1 MRTFIVIL
9 LLIFSGFAH
18 SQEKVIFDNQLCF
31 YNDENKQD
39 PTRFVYHNKRTNDYV
54 FSFVEENE
62 KERILEK
69 TKNRTIIKNGLEFSI
84 GKVMLK
90 TSDVDYFEI
99 CLNKKSNTF

>member
-39 PTRFVYHNKRTNDYV
+39 PTRFVYHNKRTNEYI

-69 TKNRTIIKNGLEFSI
+69 TKNNTIIKDGVTYSVGNKMTITEL
-84 GKVMLK
+84 
-90 TSDVDYFEI
+90 VDYYEI
-99 CLNKKSNTF
+99 CLIK

>member
-9 LLIFSGFAH
+9 LLAFSGFSY

-31 YNDENKQD
+31 YNDENKQE
-39 PTRFVYHNKRTNDYV
+39 PSRFVYHNKRTNDYV

-69 TKNRTIIKNGLEFSI
+69 TKNKTIIKDGVKYSI
-84 GKVMLK
+84 GKQVITTDMI
-90 TSDVDYFEI
+90 DYYEI
-99 CLNKKSNTF
+99 CLIK